1 MPLLRVLAAALPGLL
16 ALVCTVVAVAALFG
30 WPWALL
36 ACVPFLL
43 VADNRATAQRRR
55 APAVGPLVGA
65 G

>member
-1 MPLLRVLAAALPGLL
+1 MLRVLLAALPGLL
-16 ALVCTVVAVAALFG
+16 ALVCTAVAVAVLAG

-43 VADNRATAQRRR
+43 VVDHRATAQRYRR
-55 APAVGPLVGA
+55 PVVGPLGGA

>member
-1 MPLLRVLAAALPGLL
+1 MPRVVLAALPGLL
-16 ALVCTVVAVAALFG
+16 ALVCTVIAVAALAG

-43 VADNRATAQRRR
+43 VADNRATARRR
-55 APAVGPLVGA
+55 PAAGLPPIGGA